1 MGLPTNG
8 GGRVLT
14 MYKNLLITLLS
25 VEMRVKQHSLGPNTG
40 YL

>member
-1 MGLPTNG
+1 ME
-8 GGRVLT
+8 VDACY
-14 MYKNLLITLLS
+14 YKISTFTTLLS